1 MAALDAGV
9 GTIEHGSYL
18 DDEAADAMIE
28 SGAVLVPTRWVLEA
42 GLAMEDRLPPYAYR
56 KMLIVAEHH
65 TNALKTAIARGVTIA
80 TGADIFYTGPDG
92 HRRTGEVR
100 HLIDAGMTPLAAVEA
115 ATANGPLTLG
125 ARAPRTG
132 VLADGYDADMV
143 AFDTDPLSDIE
154 VWGDPDRVT
163 CVWKMGSQVKG

>member
-1 MAALDAGV
+1 
-9 GTIEHGSYL
+9 
-18 DDEAADAMIE
+18 
-28 SGAVLVPTRWVLEA
+28 
-42 GLAMEDRLPPYAYR
+42 
-56 KMLIVAEHH
+56 
-65 TNALKTAIARGVTIA
+65 
-80 TGADIFYTGPDG
+80 
-92 HRRTGEVR
+92 
-100 HLIDAGMTPLAAVEA
+100 MTPLAAVEA

-143 AFDTDPLSDIE
+143 AFDTDPLLDIE